1 MFKIVMVVSNMV
13 QEMCPE
19 GFNHEVKADKH
30 HSQILIKVTNSSKTF
45 KEAKKIIEDLGIH
58 IIKTERLKSN
68 WTLLKLDVKDMRDVA
83 LKLTEHGF
91 FIKGINALP

>member
-1 MFKIVMVVSNMV
+1 MAHEQFLEELN
-13 QEMCPE
+13 QEIT
-19 GFNHEVKADKH
+19 ADRTYA
-30 HSQILIKVTNSSKTF
+30 QILIKNTNYLKTLE
-45 KEAKKIIEDLGIH
+45 EAKKIIEDLGVH
-58 IIKTERLKSN
+58 IIETERLKSN